1 MDDGADMHA
10 RNTKR
15 RDRRVGRGRV
25 VRRLVLAAVALA
37 IALAL
42 YRSQR
47 PPPTELVL
55 ELPLLTRIQTLAEGL
70 HREVVLCLTGRVR
83 GNTAIA
89 DGFEMPTPRLSTPTR
104 SSFDPCPRGTL
115 ASWHNHPPITGP
127 VGVVAGSPFG
137 SDAERARR
145 LCVLSQ
151 TDIQTAARLRH
162 PFVVVSVDAKT
173 WCWWRLSEVDRFAEQ
188 SIAPGP
194 PSPER
199 LARADEEAAWAR
211 PSADAATDDILR

>member
-1 MDDGADMHA
+1 MGWGP
-10 RNTKR
+10 
-15 RDRRVGRGRV
+15 VL
-25 VRRLVLAAVALA
+25 RRLVLAAVALA

-104 SSFDPCPRGTL
+104 SSFDPCPKGTL
-115 ASWHNHPPITGP
+115 ASWHNHPPLAGP
-127 VGVVAGSPFG
+127 AGVADGSPFG
-137 SDAERARR
+137 SVAARARR

-162 PFVVVSVDAKT
+162 PFVVVSVDART

-188 SIAPGP
+188 AIAPGP

-199 LARADEEAAWAR
+199 LARADDGAAWAR
-211 PSADAATDDILR
+211 PSTDAATGETIR